1 VKHLLYAIGD
11 VRDVLKQ
18 EIRPEVCKAE
28 GEEKEKKQEKNRVDG
43 IKYSAHFFN
52 RVDEDT

>member
-1 VKHLLYAIGD
+1 MKYLLYAIGD

-28 GEEKEKKQEKNRVDG
+28 GEEKEKNQEKNRVDS

-52 RVDEDT
+52 RFDEDT

>member
-1 VKHLLYAIGD
+1 MKYLLYAIGD

-28 GEEKEKKQEKNRVDG
+28 GKEKEKKQEKNRVDS
-43 IKYSAHFFN
+43 IKYSVHFFN